1 MRTDTR
7 LLTQSNKMYAE
18 NVSGTTAPEVYTMT
32 IKSEDG
38 TRFDAAGKGTTG
50 IAISGLVTGATALL
64 SNSGLLGN
72 ILGNGCGCNNMTV
85 PQTRGAVGHDHYVTQ
100 KEMGYAQALNALD
113 AKYQNLVSERYTDSA
128 VIAQSEK
135 DAANQ
140 KEFYKAFID
149 TGIGITKLDEQFKC
163 LNEKLE
169 LKDQILDLRICKVKD
184 ELAAAIALESERRT
198 AGDQNLFCYVNAT
211 FVPGKLVMP
220 KDNICPAV
228 MPEYNSWTAPTTPT
242 TTG

>member
-1 MRTDTR
+1 
-7 LLTQSNKMYAE
+7 
-18 NVSGTTAPEVYTMT
+18 MT

-72 ILGNGCGCNNMTV
+72 ILGGCGCNNMPA
-85 PQTRGAVGHDHYVTQ
+85 PQARGAVGHDFVTQ

-113 AKYQNLVSERYTDSA
+113 AKYQNLVSERYTDAA
-128 VIAQSEK
+128 VIAQAEK

-169 LKDQILDLRICKVKD
+169 LKDQILDSRICKVRD

-198 AGDQNLFCYVNAT
+198 TGDQNLFCYVNGA

-220 KDNICPAV
+220 KDSICPAV
-228 MPEYNSWTAPTTPT
+228 MPQYNSWTAPTTPA

>member
-1 MRTDTR
+1 MRTNTIFPPT
-7 LLTQSNKMYAE
+7 LLQMYALP
-18 NVSGTTAPEVYTMT
+18 VSETIAQEVNMT

-50 IAISGLVTGATALL
+50 LAISGLVTGATALL

-72 ILGNGCGCNNMTV
+72 ILGGCGCNNNMPT
-85 PQTRGAVGHDHYVTQ
+85 PQVRGAVGHDFVTQ

-113 AKYQNLVSERYTDSA
+113 AKYQNLVSERYTDAA
-128 VIAQSEK
+128 VIAQAEK

-169 LKDQILDLRICKVKD
+169 LKDQLLDLRICKVRD

-198 AGDQNLFCYVNAT
+198 TGDQNLFCYVNGT

-220 KDNICPAV
+220 KDSICPAV
-228 MPEYNSWTAPTTPT
+228 MPQYNSWTAPTTPA